1 MMREEFIELLGAQ
14 ISEKDYR
21 IIENVYTWH
30 PIFDNAWYANMN
42 PKSLAVFFY
51 KIGGLQIFLDLKPV
65 ADEMENLVNKR
76 DRYRIKGHEN
86 DAKRVGNRI
95 DDIVL
100 SYEGLIEGGEDE

>member
-30 PIFDNAWYANMN
+30 PIFDR
-42 PKSLAVFFY
+42 Y
-51 KIGGLQIFLDLKPV
+51 K
-65 ADEMENLVNKR
+65 
-76 DRYRIKGHEN
+76 IKGHDL

-95 DDIVL
+95 DDIIL
-100 SYEGLIEGGEDE
+100 SYEGLIEEGEDE